1 MWRARMRGHG
11 TESDAMRAERPV
23 KRQRTFDI
31 VVAGGGMSG
40 SLFAGVMARTGA
52 NVLLVEK
59 EEHFRDRIRGESVFP
74 WGVAEID
81 RLGIRDVF
89 DRAGA
94 VEIAGLRS
102 FENRHPADPYYWSS
116 DSIGGLAMLGF
127 EHAPLQESAIA
138 WAAEQGA
145 TILRPAKVTNIE
157 QNNQRPMV
165 GISRAGVESNVRT
178 RLIVGADGKSGA
190 SRRWTGGASQADLKH
205 HLLGGVMVAGI
216 DWPERLVDMASDAGS
231 VCYWFPVSHL
241 HTRIFL
247 ALTPA
252 QHAEI
257 GVAASFEKFM
267 SVVGER
273 ATDERFS
280 RVVQVGPLGFFPNQ
294 CTWATRVTSPTVV
307 LIGDAAGSLD
317 PTQGHGTSNLL
328 RDIRVLANLLTTE
341 TDWRAATIEFARQ
354 RTATFNVLRAYD
366 RWMVS
371 MRPDHRAEAGALR
384 DGHLRAIEADP
395 ALGGWR
401 LLSARGPE
409 SLVADEAARRH
420 FFGEDLL

>member
-1 MWRARMRGHG
+1 M
-11 TESDAMRAERPV
+11 

-257 GVAASFEKFM
+257 GVAASFDNFM
-267 SVVGER
+267 SVVGMSDRRTIFTCR
-273 ATDERFS
+273 AGRPRLAFS
-280 RVVQVGPLGFFPNQ
+280 QSMHLGNSRNGPDGRADRRPVHSIRLRGTAHPICCGTFV
-294 CTWATRVTSPTVV
+294 CLRTSSRQKLTGGRPPS
-307 LIGDAAGSLD
+307 SL
-317 PTQGHGTSNLL
+317 LAREL
-328 RDIRVLANLLTTE
+328 RRS
-341 TDWRAATIEFARQ
+341 
-354 RTATFNVLRAYD
+354 TFSGLYD
-366 RWMVS
+366 RWMAS